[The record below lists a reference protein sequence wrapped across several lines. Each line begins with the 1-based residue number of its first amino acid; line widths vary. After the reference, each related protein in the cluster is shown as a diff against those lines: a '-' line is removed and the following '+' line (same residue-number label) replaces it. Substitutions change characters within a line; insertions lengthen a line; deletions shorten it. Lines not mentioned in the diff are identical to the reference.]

1 MRKPRVRRPN
11 KYAGWQIF
19 RDHDGDWRCY
29 HRKTREKIDC
39 RRFEPY
45 TLAFDMEI
53 HRINELRNEKEAKPG
68 TLGMLITK
76 YRESVR
82 FRAELA
88 PRTRADYQK
97 CFDYLQAIDDTPL
110 DRFRPPFIAKIR
122 DKALEKRKFRFA
134 NYVRSVLSVIFDWG
148 IEYGFTKDNPAAKV
162 KPARRPKALPDA
174 NRPWTDAERET
185 VLAALP
191 PHMLLPV
198 ALMMF
203 YALDPQDAL
212 ELPRMAITQAGLDT
226 RRNKTGQ
233 PIYLPLFEP
242 VAEAIVRA
250 PKHDA
255 LTLCANSRGQPW
267 TYNGFST
274 NWSRLKGK
282 LEAEGLIQPG
292 LTLKGLRHTV
302 ATILAEMGKDHGTI
316 ALVLGHATEAMAKH
330 YSRRANMTKRTK
342 SAVADFEAE
351 LNKRKTKV
359 VKSGV

>member
-1 MRKPRVRRPN
+1 MSGALP
-11 KYAGWQIF
+11 F
-19 RDHDGDWRCY
+19 RDV
-29 HRKTREKIDC
+29 K
-39 RRFEPY
+39 
-45 TLAFDMEI
+45 
-53 HRINELRNEKEAKPG
+53 
-68 TLGMLITK
+68 
-76 YRESVR
+76 
-82 FRAELA
+82 
-88 PRTRADYQK
+88 
-97 CFDYLQAIDDTPL
+97 LQWL
-110 DRFRPPFIAKIR
+110 QHLSC
-122 DKALEKRKFRFA
+122 DKDVSDNA
-134 NYVRSVLSVIFDWG
+134 RSV
-148 IEYGFTKDNPAAKV
+148 A
-162 KPARRPKALPDA
+162 
-174 NRPWTDAERET
+174 
-185 VLAALP
+185 
-191 PHMLLPV
+191 LLPV

-242 VAEAIVRA
+242 VAEAIARA

-330 YSRRANMTKRTK
+330 YSRRANMTTRTT